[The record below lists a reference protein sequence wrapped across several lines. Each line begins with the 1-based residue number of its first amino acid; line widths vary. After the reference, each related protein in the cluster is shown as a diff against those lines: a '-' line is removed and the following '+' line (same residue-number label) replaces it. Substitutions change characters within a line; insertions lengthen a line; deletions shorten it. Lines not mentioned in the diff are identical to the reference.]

1 MLAMKKVYIK
11 NKKNKIKMNDL
22 NLKKI
27 NKFDVKI

>member
-1 MLAMKKVYIK
+1 MKKVYIK